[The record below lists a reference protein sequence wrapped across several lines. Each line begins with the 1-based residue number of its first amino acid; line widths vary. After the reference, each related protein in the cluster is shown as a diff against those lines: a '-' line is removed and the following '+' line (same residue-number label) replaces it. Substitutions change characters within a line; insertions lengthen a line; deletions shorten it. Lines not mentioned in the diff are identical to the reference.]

1 MEYCRKAVLTDIE
14 RQEGGF
20 MQSEEIV
27 KKVKESFEKRKQ
39 DIESIKIITEAFI
52 ENVLFDCQDIL
63 VELDTFK
70 KFTEVLVEVLDQY
83 THTGIFDPIDS
94 LLLNQGITLIL
105 SKNPQ
110 PEVWYQKMRKK
121 VIDFIEAGK

>member
-1 MEYCRKAVLTDIE
+1 
-14 RQEGGF
+14 

>member
-1 MEYCRKAVLTDIE
+1 
-14 RQEGGF
+14 

-27 KKVKESFEKRKQ
+27 KKVKESVGKHKQ
-39 DIESIKIITEAFI
+39 EIESIKIITESFV

-63 VELDTFK
+63 IELDTFK

-83 THTGIFDPIDS
+83 TQTGIFDPIDS

-105 SKNPQ
+105 SRNPQ
-110 PEVWYQKMRKK
+110 PEVWYQKLRKK